1 MSNFT
6 QAQLLAD
13 TFDKARGLT
22 KWYLSLLKDTDM
34 KHSFELNGQKLNS
47 PLWIA
52 AHLAWAENMLILQA
66 TGGNAFK
73 IDWLEKVTL
82 GSPHDT
88 TLLPDAK
95 EVLSTMKSIHEASM
109 NHLATLSD
117 ASLDE
122 PNLTGISFGS
132 NTKLSVIQHAIRH
145 EATHAGHLS
154 WICKLNGI
162 STI

>member
-1 MSNFT
+1 MSNLT

-13 TFDKARGLT
+13 TLDKARGLT

-34 KHSFELNGQKLNS
+34 KHTFEFSGIKLNS

-52 AHLAWAENMLILQA
+52 AHLAWAENMLILQS
-66 TGGNAFK
+66 TGGDVIK

-88 TLLPDAK
+88 SLLPDTK
-95 EVLSTMKSIHEASM
+95 EVLSTMKNIHEASM
-109 NHLATLSD
+109 SHLATLSD
-117 ASLDE
+117 AALDE

-132 NTKLSVIQHAIRH
+132 DTKRSIIQHAIRH
-145 EATHAGHLS
+145 EATHVGHLS
-154 WICKLNGI
+154 WICKLNEI

>member
-13 TFDKARGLT
+13 TLDKARGLT
-22 KWYLSLLKDTDM
+22 KWYLSLLRDTDM
-34 KHSFELNGQKLNS
+34 KYTFELNGQKLNS

-66 TGGNAFK
+66 TNGKSFE
-73 IDWLEKVTL
+73 IDWLEKATL

-88 TLLPDAK
+88 SLLPNTK
-95 EVLSTMKSIHEASM
+95 EVLSTLKNIHEASM
-109 NHLATLSD
+109 SHLTSLND

-122 PNLTGISFGS
+122 PNSTGISFDT
-132 NTKLSVIQHAIRH
+132 NTKRSVIQHAIRH